1 MRYVI
6 LIILSGFIF
15 SCTNKNKIP
24 TGILKPEKMQDVFW
38 DYLRAD
44 VYTTD
49 HVRKDSNRNAVLENI
64 RLQDKI
70 FKLHQTSREQFD
82 KSFTWYTNHRELMT
96 NMIDSMVA
104 RKQREIGKTKPVF
117 NSL

>member
-1 MRYVI
+1 MRYVL

-15 SCTNKNKIP
+15 SCTNKNKFP
-24 TGILKPEKMQDVFW
+24 PGILKPEKMQDVFW

-49 HVRKDSNRNAVLENI
+49 HLKKDSNTNDVFENI
-64 RLQDKI
+64 KLQDKI

-82 KSFTWYTNHRELMT
+82 KSFTWYTNHKELMT

-104 RKQREIGKTKPVF
+104 RKQREKAKAKPAFKT
-117 NSL
+117 L